1 VLEVYCYGLKP
12 ADSTETDYRAKI
24 ELSAIYSALFSLDGL
39 IPFYAKPCTKYQK
52 PDHLTFLYPFAISLL
67 TVCHPL
73 KALTAFSGRTLDRSV
88 VIFISTDGFSGLFRF
103 SQNFPCLFSMGHE
116 IKKMDSHRYES
127 FYIWNFNIGTSK
139 FPHRYFVILI
149 FIQGNNHGNQ
159 NQNH

>member
-1 VLEVYCYGLKP
+1 MCGSPSLKP

-24 ELSAIYSALFSLDGL
+24 ELSAIYSALISLDGF
-39 IPFYAKPCTKYQK
+39 IPFYAKSCTKYQK
-52 PDHLTFLYPFAISLL
+52 LDQHIFLYPSNISSL
-67 TVCHPL
+67 T
-73 KALTAFSGRTLDRSV
+73 ALTAFSGRTLDRSV

-149 FIQGNNHGNQ
+149 FEVKTNHDSDQ
-159 NQNH
+159 KCSDQNH